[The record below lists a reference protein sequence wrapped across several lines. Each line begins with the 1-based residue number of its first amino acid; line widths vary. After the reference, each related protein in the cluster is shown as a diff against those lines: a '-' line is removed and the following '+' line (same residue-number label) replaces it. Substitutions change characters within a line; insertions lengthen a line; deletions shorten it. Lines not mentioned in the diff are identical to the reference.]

1 MIEKRGCIGAFAH
14 YPYHQSLTKIVPC
27 EVEMKECVFARPRLR
42 SGLEKVGQGLY
53 SIRAGEI
60 WKEGP

>member
-1 MIEKRGCIGAFAH
+1 MR
-14 YPYHQSLTKIVPC
+14 
-27 EVEMKECVFARPRLR
+27 ECACARPRAIR

-60 WKEGP
+60 WKEDPSAPRAASMESAMMVQGIGV